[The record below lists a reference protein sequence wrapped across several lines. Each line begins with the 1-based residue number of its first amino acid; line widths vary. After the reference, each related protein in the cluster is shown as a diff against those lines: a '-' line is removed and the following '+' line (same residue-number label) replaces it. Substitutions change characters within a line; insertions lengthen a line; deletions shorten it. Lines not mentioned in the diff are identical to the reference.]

1 LEFLNIGLN
10 HKTAPL
16 EVREK
21 VSFTSSQ
28 KESIYKQ
35 IKQSDK
41 IYEGVILNTC
51 NRTEILMVSD
61 HIESAKRFGLKII
74 ETISGVKAKQLKN
87 NIFIKSN
94 IDAVKHLFNVVCG
107 IDSQIIGEV
116 QILGQIKRA
125 YKRAKSYN
133 VVDTYL
139 HKLFEESI
147 RLGKRVRTKTDISKK
162 ATSVSYAAVELARK
176 IFGSLNG
183 ETVLI
188 LGAGE
193 TSELTLKS
201 LVDYGIKGVMV
212 ANRTYD
218 RGKKLAKKYDG
229 KVIKWRELNDWI
241 KKVDIVIGSTAAP
254 HYVLYPDDIKRV
266 AKKKK
271 DPMLIIDI
279 AVPRD
284 VEPTVDELPGVHL
297 YDIDDLETVVDNNI
311 EDRKGEIKAVKS
323 IITDETNNFRR
334 WKRTRKCVPLIKE
347 MRQKAGEIK
356 NDEVERALN
365 KLSEESNNPE
375 EIIEELSH
383 RLINKLL
390 HTPTVGVKKMM
401 NREDGLEILQVIKED
416 FYE

>member
-1 LEFLNIGLN
+1 
-10 HKTAPL
+10 
-16 EVREK
+16 
-21 VSFTSSQ
+21 
-28 KESIYKQ
+28 
-35 IKQSDK
+35 
-41 IYEGVILNTC
+41 
-51 NRTEILMVSD
+51 
-61 HIESAKRFGLKII
+61 
-74 ETISGVKAKQLKN
+74 
-87 NIFIKSN
+87 
-94 IDAVKHLFNVVCG
+94 
-107 IDSQIIGEV
+107 
-116 QILGQIKRA
+116 
-125 YKRAKSYN
+125 
-133 VVDTYL
+133 
-139 HKLFEESI
+139 
-147 RLGKRVRTKTDISKK
+147 
-162 ATSVSYAAVELARK
+162 
-176 IFGSLNG
+176 
-183 ETVLI
+183 
-188 LGAGE
+188 
-193 TSELTLKS
+193 
-201 LVDYGIKGVMV
+201 
-212 ANRTYD
+212 
-218 RGKKLAKKYDG
+218 
-229 KVIKWRELNDWI
+229 
-241 KKVDIVIGSTAAP
+241 
-254 HYVLYPDDIKRV
+254 VLYPDDIKRV